1 MLGQGQTGTQF
12 SHAYPLIESA
22 PPGTKTTFKIDAKM
36 NRKLEGF
43 NEIGQ
48 KIAEE
53 QELLI
58 KNKPEGYK
66 KRLEILNGE
75 AKLNVRNAIQKLGP
89 EYKGQIGYFQVD
101 TETGVFKNKA
111 GNYKMSFSGIEGEDK
126 KYIEMTGKER
136 KDFERIESKKQILHD
151 TSTPKGRLNIRKQQ
165 TSVGFQKFLK
175 ENGIVIPGCGRQ
187 KGVTGGRITFSK
199 GSCGGFKN
207 ADEFAK
213 GDPENFLR
221 TVQADANAANVIN
234 KARPSDMKRVFK
246 WAAKDM
252 KSPTGWI
259 GSDIAIST
267 IFTANAFME
276 GKTPLEAVDQGLLW
290 FLPEKVL
297 NSYKKSLTEGMSEQD
312 AVYIKRAL
320 DLETADNK
328 YFTNKDELDNLEK
341 QLKENPELF
350 GQVTDQQIKN
360 NKDRLINNIDEAA
373 DIANNLYE
381 SFGSFERTGSGSDLP
396 YIQGVTSN
404 APTSKNYQEGYT
416 KAMEKLFEAK
426 KQKTVTDTNIAKQ
439 FDLGREYQ
447 KHLNDILIP
456 DVIEEA
462 LGKGDKDYQDYDI
475 LGDKSGLFTD
485 YMPSL
490 TRPLAPITA
499 TIGQLAQG
507 YASTDLPLA
516 ERLQD
521 YLEKIA
527 RLRNKENLTQPATM
541 DNLTQ
546 QDFDIANPRFAQGGI
561 ASLMKKKW

>member
-1 MLGQGQTGTQF
+1 
-12 SHAYPLIESA
+12 
-22 PPGTKTTFKIDAKM
+22 
-36 NRKLEGF
+36 
-43 NEIGQ
+43 
-48 KIAEE
+48 
-53 QELLI
+53 
-58 KNKPEGYK
+58 
-66 KRLEILNGE
+66 
-75 AKLNVRNAIQKLGP
+75 
-89 EYKGQIGYFQVD
+89 
-101 TETGVFKNKA
+101 
-111 GNYKMSFSGIEGEDK
+111 MSFSGIEGENK
-126 KYIEMTGKER
+126 KYIEMSGKER
-136 KDFERIESKKQILHD
+136 KDFERAESKKQILID
-151 TSTPKGRLNIRKQQ
+151 TSTPEGRLNIKKKQ
-165 TSVGFQKFLK
+165 TSVAFQKFLK

-187 KGVTGGRITFSK
+187 KVVTGGRITFSN
-199 GSCGGFKN
+199 GTCGGFKN

-221 TVQADANAANVIN
+221 TVQADSKAANVIN
-234 KARPSDMKRVFK
+234 KARPSEMQKVFK

-259 GSDIAIST
+259 GGDIAIST

-360 NKDRLINNIDEAA
+360 NKDRLINNMDEAA
-373 DIANNLYE
+373 DIADNLYK
-381 SFGSFERTGSGSDLP
+381 SFGDFERESDTP

-404 APTSKNYQEGYT
+404 APTSKNYKDGYT
-416 KAMEKLFEAK
+416 NAMEKLFEAK
-426 KQKTVTDTNIAKQ
+426 KQKAVKDTNIAKQ

-447 KHLNDILIP
+447 KHLNDILMP

-499 TIGQLAQG
+499 TIGQAAQA

-516 ERLQD
+516 ERLQN

-527 RLRNKENLTQPATM
+527 IMRNKENLTHPATM

-546 QDFDIANPRFAQGGI
+546 QDFDIANQRFAGGGI
-561 ASLMKKKW
+561 VGIRKPSALPPTGGPMAQGIMATRTGFKDGSKKKVPWYLWPYRRAQEWDKIIESAKERLFSSDDSDNNY